1 MPFWGGIFLSICYN
15 SGVMEE
21 KQRPKPVVLAICDGW
36 GVAPVTEGNA
46 LGQAATPNLQR
57 FCATYPAMTIGA
69 SGVEVGL
76 SWGEMGNSEVGHLNI
91 GVGRVYYQTLPRIAK
106 AIEDG
111 EFFQNEVLLASLR
124 QAKEK
129 GSAVQ
134 LVGLVSRGNVHSSLE
149 HLFALLDFCSQEQLS
164 RVFVHVILDGRDTV
178 FNAGADFV
186 AEVQRKMEA
195 LGIGRIASLSGR
207 FFAMDRDNRWER
219 TEKAYR
225 AIVEGV
231 AEKQDTD
238 ALHAIQDS
246 YARSVYDE
254 EFEPTVLLEKDQS
267 VGKFGAGD
275 TVLFFNFRPDRMRQL
290 TQAVALPAFAKFER
304 VLPPEMHVVTMTEYE
319 KDLPVLV
326 AYPPEV
332 IRVCLAKVIADA
344 GLKQLHI
351 AETEKY
357 AHVTFF
363 LNGTVEEP
371 FPKEDRIIIPSP
383 RVSSYDQKP
392 EMSARE
398 LTARVVK
405 EVAAGSYDF
414 IVLNFANGDMVA
426 HTGNLAATMQAATV
440 VDECLGKIAEAV
452 LAKDGVLFI
461 TADHGNAEELT
472 NLQTG
477 EMDKEHST
485 NPIPFFAIGNQWK
498 EQPNAQLVALGG
510 DLSLL
515 PPVGM
520 LADVAPTILATMV
533 LEQPEEMTGRPLV

>member
-1 MPFWGGIFLSICYN
+1 
-15 SGVMEE
+15 MEE
-21 KQRPKPVVLAICDGW
+21 RQRPKPVVLAICDGW
-36 GVAPVTEGNA
+36 GVAPITEGNA
-46 LGQAATPNLQR
+46 LGQAATPVLQR
-57 FCATYPAMTIGA
+57 FCATYPAMTIAA

-91 GVGRVYYQTLPRIAK
+91 GAGRVYYQTLPRIAK

-111 EFFQNEVLLASLR
+111 EFFQNEVLLAALR

-149 HLFALLDFCSQEQLS
+149 HLFALLDFCSQEQLP

-186 AEVQRKMEA
+186 AELQGKMEA

-207 FFAMDRDNRWER
+207 FYAMDRDNRWER

-231 AEKQDTD
+231 AERQETD

-254 EFEPTVLLEKDQS
+254 EFEPTILVENDQP

-371 FPKEDRIIIPSP
+371 FPKEDRVIIPSP

-426 HTGNLAATMQAATV
+426 HTGNLPATIEAATV
-440 VDECLGKIAEAV
+440 VDDCLGKIAEAV

-485 NPIPFFAIGNQWK
+485 N
-498 EQPNAQLVALGG
+498 
-510 DLSLL
+510 
-515 PPVGM
+515 
-520 LADVAPTILATMV
+520 
-533 LEQPEEMTGRPLV
+533 